1 MGFVY
6 LKRGGKFMKKERKEL
21 EQNLIEVINSSKI
34 KTQRKIINDIKKHLA
49 TYDIISAQGWLNDP
63 EGKIPELDIRELLL
77 FCEQIFAKTG
87 DLSINPEE
95 YFTDVEFKEARQFS
109 GALEYKENEMS
120 FPITFTNA
128 TVVGSNAYMVTMSI
142 QTINKLMDNN
152 LIYYNFETQREA
164 KFVKRKD
171 KIIIEPTLNKNSVKE
186 ISEHLL
192 NSTLVPT
199 VLVLNCETRSSED
212 PSGEELIYDSKN
224 MELTVTKGTR
234 ISITDGFHRITGARN
249 ALQINPDLEFN
260 FAILLTNYNTKKAQQ
275 YMAQISKANAVSKT
289 RIQELEANRFSDNVV
304 QQLKEESELKG
315 RISQTNRIHALNRE
329 LTSYNVISDSIDEQ
343 FKMETKL
350 EAMDI
355 GDYLVE
361 FFDFLIGSYA
371 DEFLNNIEETRKTS
385 LINDNNMFIGYIVLA
400 RRMYENGVKAK
411 QVRNIIKDIDFSREA
426 WIKLGVFDE
435 KGNMTDTNKARKA
448 IREYFEN
455 LDIGIE
461 IKK

>member
-1 MGFVY
+1 
-6 LKRGGKFMKKERKEL
+6 MKKERREL
-21 EQNLIEVINSSKI
+21 EENLIDVINSSKI
-34 KTQRKIINDIKKHLA
+34 KTQKKIINDIKKHLA
-49 TYDIISAQGWLNDP
+49 TYDIIDTQSWLNDP

-77 FCEQIFAKTG
+77 FSEQIFAKTG
-87 DLSINPEE
+87 DLSINTED
-95 YFTDVEFKEARQFS
+95 YFTDVEFKESRQFS
-109 GALEYKENEMS
+109 GAMEYKENEMS
-120 FPITFTNA
+120 FPLTFANA

-142 QTINKLMDNN
+142 QTINKLLDNN

-186 ISEHLL
+186 ITEHLL
-192 NSTLVPT
+192 NNTLVPT
-199 VLVLNCETRSSED
+199 VLVFNCETRSTED
-212 PSGEELIYDSKN
+212 SSGEEVIYDSKN
-224 MELTVTKGTR
+224 LELTITRGTR
-234 ISITDGFHRITGARN
+234 VSITDGFHRITASRN
-249 ALQINPDLEFN
+249 ALQANPDLEFN
-260 FAILLTNYNTKKAQQ
+260 FAVLLTNYSTKKAQQ
-275 YMAQISKANAVSKT
+275 YMAQISKANPVSRT

-315 RISQTNRIHALNRE
+315 RISQTNRIHSLNRE
-329 LTSYNVISDSIDEQ
+329 LCTYNVLSDTIDEQ

-350 EAMDI
+350 DAMDI

-361 FFDFLIGSYA
+361 FFDFLIGSFP
-371 DEFLNNIEETRKTS
+371 DEFINNVEETRKTS

-411 QVRNIIKDIDFSREA
+411 QVRNIIKNIDFSRES
-426 WIKLGVFDE
+426 WTKLDVLDE
-435 KGNMTDTNKARKA
+435 KGNITDTNKARKI